1 MPTFVNSLPRTP
13 SNLNGNLN
21 GGLNKKVEFSSFFA
35 YFGLDPAL
43 RLHKTFEG
51 PMIILRKFNIQ
62 VIIYLNDF
70 LILGRTLKDVIMRR
84 YTMIFLFQNLNFVIN
99 IKKVNSA
106 KYMEILGMV
115 IDSVGMT
122 LSMQNS

>member
-1 MPTFVNSLPRTP
+1 
-13 SNLNGNLN
+13 
-21 GGLNKKVEFSSFFA
+21 
-35 YFGLDPAL
+35 
-43 RLHKTFEG
+43 
-51 PMIILRKFNIQ
+51 MIILRKFNIQ

-99 IKKVNSA
+99 IKKVNSV

>member
-1 MPTFVNSLPRTP
+1 
-13 SNLNGNLN
+13 
-21 GGLNKKVEFSSFFA
+21 
-35 YFGLDPAL
+35 
-43 RLHKTFEG
+43 
-51 PMIILRKFNIQ
+51 MIILRKFNIQ

>member
-1 MPTFVNSLPRTP
+1 
-13 SNLNGNLN
+13 
-21 GGLNKKVEFSSFFA
+21 
-35 YFGLDPAL
+35 
-43 RLHKTFEG
+43 
-51 PMIILRKFNIQ
+51 MIILRKFNIQ

-115 IDSVGMT
+115 IDSVGIT